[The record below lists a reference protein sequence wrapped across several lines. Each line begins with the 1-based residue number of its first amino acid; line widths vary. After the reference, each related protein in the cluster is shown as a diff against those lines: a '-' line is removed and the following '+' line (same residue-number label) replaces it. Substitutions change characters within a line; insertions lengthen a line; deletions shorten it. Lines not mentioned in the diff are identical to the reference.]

1 MGRESSQ
8 AKILRMA
15 LTYRRYIG
23 DVFRALP
30 DRTLYPD
37 YYETIPEP
45 ESLDNISVSHQQ
57 GSPADDRLGLA
68 SRSLSVLKHSTI
80 NSN

>member
-1 MGRESSQ
+1 MS
-8 AKILRMA
+8 
-15 LTYRRYIG
+15 RRYIG

-57 GSPADDRLGLA
+57 GSRADDRLDSA
-68 SRSLSVLKHSTI
+68 SRCSSVLKHSTI